1 MLSNQEEDSIQ
12 TVNDVSTR
20 ETWNTYSTSVK
31 TTPNYYLN
39 WTPEGHI
46 PRIEIGFQQI
56 VFNVPH
62 PSMLHVKDKHTRT
75 MLIMVIQEIKQ
86 NIYISQN
93 ETTTISSASDKSTMS
108 CVTFRPDI
116 SAVNI
121 VPTLHKFT
129 EIQASNH

>member
-1 MLSNQEEDSIQ
+1 MLSNQEEDKIQ
-12 TVNDVSTR
+12 TVSDVRTR

-39 WTPEGHI
+39 WTLEGHI

-75 MLIMVIQEIKQ
+75 MLIMVIQEIKR
-86 NIYISQN
+86 NIHILQN
-93 ETTTISSASDKSTMS
+93 EPTTISSASNKSTMS
-108 CVTFRPDI
+108 CVTLRPAI
-116 SAVNI
+116 SAVNM
-121 VPTLHKFT
+121 VPTIHRFT
-129 EIQASNH
+129 EIQASNC